1 MNVAWFMFP
10 MICQHVLHGVKIRKH
25 LRYGGSITGNS
36 WPKICALLGY
46 GTSDGGPL
54 HLSLVIDNHASVI
67 LEIDELSIFSSE
79 LWLTLLDCGEDH
91 VPTAGG
97 GQPVETSADAVDCDD
112 VEVLA
117 SGVVSTVHDGPH
129 GAGKGD
135 AELGSRCSSTT
146 SLRHPGL
153 SLVEV
158 NQAIS

>member
-10 MICQHVLHGVKIRKH
+10 MMLSTCSTRVRIRKH

-46 GTSDGGPL
+46 GTSDGGPV

-79 LWLTLLDCGEDH
+79 GFPLADHHSGHDFFPQLWFTLLDCGEDH

-112 VEVLA
+112 VEVLTP
-117 SGVVSTVHDGPH
+117 GVVSTVHDGPH

-135 AELGSRCSSTT
+135 AE
-146 SLRHPGL
+146 
-153 SLVEV
+153 
-158 NQAIS
+158 